1 MPNFSIYTTADSGA
15 AGRSADGVAV
25 SGTTTYYSAPIS
37 GKQADG
43 MGLHLQWTGTPTGTF
58 TLWMSDKPH
67 PSLADDADWVQDTGF
82 SPTNP
87 AGSASKM
94 RDDTANAKAKWKRV
108 KYVNASGTGVL
119 YGWATTARLG

>member
-15 AGRSADGVAV
+15 SGRAADGVAV
-25 SGTTTYYSAPIS
+25 SGTNTYYSAPIS

-43 MGLHLQWTGTPTGTF
+43 AGIHLQWTGTPTGTF
-58 TLWMSDKPH
+58 TLWCSDKPH
-67 PSLADDADWVQDTGF
+67 PSLTDDSDWVQDTAF

-94 RDDTANAKAKWKRV
+94 RDDTSNAKSKWKRV
-108 KYVNASGTGVL
+108 KYVNASGTGTL
-119 YGWATTARLG
+119 YGWATTHRLA

>member
-1 MPNFSIYTTADSGA
+1 MPNFSIYTTTDSGA
-15 AGRSADGVAV
+15 SGRTADGVAV
-25 SGTTTYYSAPIS
+25 SGATTYYSAPIS
-37 GKQADG
+37 GNKTDG

-67 PSLADDADWVQDTGF
+67 PSLTDDADWVQDTGF

-94 RDDTANAKAKWKRV
+94 RDDTSNAKAKWKRV
-108 KYVNASGTGVL
+108 KYVNSGGSGVL